1 MNIIGSIDTSGRG
14 KRCIGIGIHQAIV
27 ASMLV
32 LAGLLCFGSSR
43 AGTLKG
49 TAVYRE
55 RILLPP
61 GAVFEVELQDISRAG
76 APAVVLGRYT
86 RDPAGHPPF
95 RFEIAYDD
103 AAVHPFGRYSVRAAV
118 RHEGR
123 LLFTTDRIY
132 RVLDGSGKPLKL
144 LLVSAGAKATVVR
157 VQGGE
162 KPAVVLGEG
171 S

>member
-1 MNIIGSIDTSGRG
+1 MNIIGSIDTSGRA
-14 KRCIGIGIHQAIV
+14 KRSIGIGLGRSIA

-32 LAGLLCFGSSR
+32 LAGLFCFGSSW

-61 GAVFEVELQDISRAG
+61 GAVFEVGLQDISRAG
-76 APAVVLGRYT
+76 APAAVIGRYT
-86 RDPAGHPPF
+86 LDPAGHPPF
-95 RFEIAYDD
+95 RFEIVYDD
-103 AAVHPFGRYSVRAAV
+103 AAVQPSGRYSVRAAI
-118 RHEGR
+118 RHDGR

-132 RVLDGSGKPLKL
+132 SVLDGSGKPLKL
-144 LLVSAGAKATVVR
+144 LLVSAGAKAVR
-157 VQGGE
+157 GPGGE
-162 KPAVVLGEG
+162 KPAVVFGEG